1 MRGIRLE
8 MVKDDETP
16 NSDATNSDDEKASQ
30 VSVAKDP
37 GYQIYPYPQN
47 WFAHLELYCS
57 KVYNFLMQMSLSH
70 KMPKSP

>member
-1 MRGIRLE
+1 

-37 GYQIYPYPQN
+37 GGYQIYPYPQN
-47 WFAHLELYCS
+47 WFAHDEE
-57 KVYNFLMQMSLSH
+57 N
-70 KMPKSP
+70 PEE